1 MSFVTPTSVA
11 FEINEV
17 QKLKQGLVEHAFS
30 QLRSS
35 MLATILNAAVLAY
48 LLWEHVEQRFILTWV
63 MVIVAVSFWRYGMAL
78 QFERHP
84 NRHTLPEWERR
95 FVTGVVAASVLFG
108 LAAAIF
114 FVPDDFYAQSVLLV
128 IFAGISSGALNTLS
142 AMPGSQRILL
152 ILMLMPLA
160 IRLTMEQTY
169 HHSMMAG
176 MVMFFMGM
184 LLVIAN
190 RYNRDM
196 VTTLR
201 SGILFDK
208 AKQQLALSEERF
220 GMIFR
225 EAPVGIFFYDTD
237 LHILESNQ
245 EFSTILRA
253 PMEHV
258 IGLDMNTLNDK
269 RVLPAIRAVLQG
281 QEGHYEGEYMTT
293 LSTSDIFITLRSV
306 PVLDAQRELIGGIG
320 IVTDITERMIA
331 QEKIR
336 RQAYYDTLTDIPN
349 RVTLMEQLRHCTI
362 RFKRHG
368 EISALLFLD
377 LDHFKKI
384 NDSLGHVVGDELL
397 RETAAR
403 LKLIVREEDFVARL
417 GGDEFVILLPDLGD
431 SPTTASTKAEHVAEK
446 VHQELAIPFEI
457 MGHRLNS
464 TASIGV
470 AMTDASNADPDS
482 LLKHADT
489 AMYQVKKEGRGKTS
503 FYQIEMDRWIKSRLQ
518 LESDLR
524 QALERDTLE
533 LHYQPV
539 VAFNDNRIV
548 GAEALLRWN
557 HPERGYLPPNEV
569 VELAEE
575 TGLIMPLGQWVLET
589 ACRQLKQWQLVFPE
603 MASMEQIAINVSTLQ
618 FRQNDYP
625 DRVIDTI
632 VSYGVDPR
640 VIVLEMTES
649 VMIEKTTD
657 TVRKMQWLRDQGIG
671 IAIDDFGAGYASL
684 SYLKKLPFTTLKIDR
699 SYIQDLVDDKDDA
712 ILVETIVAIARKF
725 DLRIVAEGVE
735 TCEQYRFLN
744 AAQCHMYQGYLCNL
758 ALPAD
763 DFAEFFRAP
772 RKLYVET

>member
-11 FEINEV
+11 FEANEI
-17 QKLKQGLVEHAFS
+17 QKLKEGLVKHAYS
-30 QLRSS
+30 QLRVS
-35 MLATILNAAVLAY
+35 MLATILNAMVLAF
-48 LLWEHVEQRFILTWV
+48 LLWGDVEHSVIVIWV
-63 MVIVAVSFWRYGMAL
+63 MLVAAVSFWRYGTAL

-84 NRHTLPEWERR
+84 TRHTLTEWEHR
-95 FVTGVVAASVLFG
+95 FVGGVVLASVLFG
-108 LAAAIF
+108 SATVIF
-114 FVPDDFYAQSVLLV
+114 FVPDNFYAQSVLLV
-128 IFAGISSGALNTLS
+128 VFAGMSAGAMNTLS
-142 AMPGSQRILL
+142 AMPGSLRILL
-152 ILMLMPLA
+152 VLMLLPLA
-160 IRLTMEQTY
+160 LRLLLEQTY
-169 HHSMMAG
+169 HHATIAAL
-176 MVMFFMGM
+176 VTIFLGM
-184 LLVIAN
+184 LLVISK
-190 RYNRDM
+190 RYNQDF
-196 VTTLR
+196 VNTLR
-201 SGILFDK
+201 SGILFAK
-208 AKQQLALSEERF
+208 AQQQLALSEERF

-253 PMEHV
+253 PMEQV
-258 IGLDMNTLNDK
+258 IGLDMNTLTDK
-269 RVLPAIRAVLQG
+269 RVLPAVKAVLER
-281 QEGHYEGEYMTT
+281 QEGHYEGGYMTT
-293 LSTSDIFITLRSV
+293 LSTSDIFVTLRSV

-336 RQAYYDTLTDIPN
+336 RQAYYDTLTEIPN

-368 EISALLFLD
+368 EIAALLFLD

-384 NDSLGHVVGDELL
+384 NDSLGHAVGDELL

-403 LKLIVREEDFVARL
+403 LKKILREEDFVARL

-431 SPTTASTKAEHVAEK
+431 SSTTASTKAEHVAEK
-446 VHQELAIPFEI
+446 VHQELATPFEI
-457 MGHRLNS
+457 MGHQLNS
-464 TASIGV
+464 TTSIGV
-470 AMTDASNADPDS
+470 AMTDAGNSDPDN

-489 AMYQVKKEGRGKTS
+489 AMYQAKKEGRGKTS

-518 LESDLR
+518 LENDLR

-539 VAFNDNRIV
+539 VAFDDNRIV

-589 ACRQLKQWQLVFPE
+589 ACRQLKQWQLIFPE
-603 MASMEQIAINVSTLQ
+603 MAAMEQIAINVSTLQ

-625 DRVIDTI
+625 DRVIETI
-632 VSYGVDPR
+632 MSHGVDPG
-640 VIVLEMTES
+640 VIVLELTES

-671 IAIDDFGAGYASL
+671 IAIDDFGTGYASL

-699 SYIQDLVDDKDDA
+699 SFTQDLVDDEDDA
-712 ILVETIVAIARKF
+712 MLVETIIAIAKKF
-725 DLRIVAEGVE
+725 NLQIVAEGVE
-735 TCEQYRFLN
+735 TCEQYQFLN
-744 AAQCHMYQGYLCNL
+744 AAQCHLYQGYLCNP

-763 DFAEFFRAP
+763 DFAEFFLAP
-772 RKLYVET
+772 RKLCIET